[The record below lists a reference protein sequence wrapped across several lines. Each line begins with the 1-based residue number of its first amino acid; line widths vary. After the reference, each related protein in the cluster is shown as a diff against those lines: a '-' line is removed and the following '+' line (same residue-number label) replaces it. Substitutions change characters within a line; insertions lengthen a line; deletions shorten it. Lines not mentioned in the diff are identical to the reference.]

1 MFAQFIKHIRKHSKV
16 SNTRKRKCW
25 VKPWLTKKHKSLYH
39 GLVSVLLL
47 QDKDEFRMFLRMNTD
62 TYEVSKLVLISR
74 CVTSW
79 ERGGGLT
86 GPKSSLRI
94 CALILILKI
103 EIESPHKTETPQKCI
118 FKISGEVKIFTS
130 CWRLQDILRRNN
142 LLFYLSE
149 EFYSTDKKYWTSVF
163 VYFNHLERSELLE
176 VIETSS
182 FLCFCFILF

>member
-47 QDKDEFRMFLRMNTD
+47 QDKEEFRMFLRMNTD

-74 CVTSW
+74 CVTSL

-94 CALILILKI
+94 WALILILKI

-118 FKISGEVKIFTS
+118 FKTSGEAKIFTS
-130 CWRLQDILRRNN
+130 CWRLQKSFTPRTKKIERQYLFISTIWKDQSYWKLLRRR
-142 LLFYLSE
+142 LS
-149 EFYSTDKKYWTSVF
+149 FVSV
-163 VYFNHLERSELLE
+163 L
-176 VIETSS
+176 SS
-182 FLCFCFILF
+182 FRNNAFIYKFHP